1 MQFAAGKSS
10 RKKETERCVKTVVN
24 LLNVESVLFYVVI
37 CLYFVAMI
45 GYFLFV
51 ALKKDGVAKLA
62 AVIQLVGLVLHTAAL
77 VCRGIGAGRLPLTN
91 QYEFATSFAW
101 GLCLVSLLFIW
112 RFKFPV
118 IGTIAAPV
126 ILLLIGY
133 AAMQS
138 REVKELMPA
147 LRSSWL
153 GFHVSTAIIAYGS
166 FGVSFVL
173 GIIFLLRDK
182 MKDRGF
188 WDKHVPAKEKLDLIS
203 YRSVCLGLLFLTF
216 TIVTG
221 AIWAEQAWG
230 SYWSWD
236 PKETWSLVTWLVYA
250 VYLHLRII
258 RGWRGKTA
266 AIFAVAGFICVIF
279 TYIGVNTFLPGIHSY
294 A

>member
-1 MQFAAGKSS
+1 M
-10 RKKETERCVKTVVN
+10 TD
-24 LLNVESVLFYVVI
+24 LLKVENVLFYIVI
-37 CLYFVAMI
+37 VCYFAATLL
-45 GYFLFV
+45 YFLFI
-51 ALKKDGVAKLA
+51 ALKKDGVAKA
-62 AVIQLVGLVLHTAAL
+62 AALVQTVGFALHTAAL
-77 VCRGIGAGRLPLTN
+77 VCRGLGAGRLPLTN

-101 GLCLVSLLFIW
+101 GLSLVSLIFITKY
-112 RFKFPV
+112 KFPV
-118 IGTIAAPV
+118 IGAFAAPV

-138 REVKELMPA
+138 REVKALMPA

-173 GIIFLLRDK
+173 GVIFLLRDR
-182 MKDRGF
+182 MKDEGF
-188 WDKHVPAKEKLDLIS
+188 WAKHVPAKEKLDLIS
-203 YRSVCLGLLFLTF
+203 YRSVCLGLLFLSF
-216 TIVTG
+216 TIITG

-250 VYLHLRII
+250 TYLHLRIR
-258 RGWRGKTA
+258 RGWKGRTA
-266 AIFAVAGFICVIF
+266 AVFAVAGFVCVIF

>member
-1 MQFAAGKSS
+1 MS
-10 RKKETERCVKTVVN
+10 E
-24 LLNVESVLFYVVI
+24 LLRIENTLFYIVI

-45 GYFLFV
+45 FYFLFV
-51 ALKKDGVAKLA
+51 ALKKDGVAKIA
-62 AVIQLVGLVLHTAAL
+62 AGIQTLGLLLHTGAL
-77 VCRGIGAGRLPLTN
+77 ICRGIGAGRLPMTN

-112 RFKFPV
+112 RFEFPV
-118 IGTIAAPV
+118 IGTFAAPV

-138 REVKELMPA
+138 KEVKDLMPS

-182 MKDRGF
+182 MGDQGF
-188 WDKHVPAKEKLDLIS
+188 WAKHTPNKEKLDLIS

-216 TIVTG
+216 TIITG

-250 VYLHLRII
+250 TYLHLRIR

-266 AIFAVAGFICVIF
+266 AIFAVAGFVCVMF